1 MHTSDFCVPTPTDR
15 ARLRSQRSC
24 RRVLSSALQVTE
36 TGIRNP
42 FNLLIRR
49 TGKAKPQHTTM
60 ILSSRF
66 RFLGLLCLSFFSQ
79 TSHATVIL
87 NQRAAASTSVVLDG
101 VTYVN
106 KVRF

>member
-1 MHTSDFCVPTPTDR
+1 MNR
-15 ARLRSQRSC
+15 ARVRSQRSC

-42 FNLLIRR
+42 FNLLTRR

-66 RFLGLLCLSFFSQ
+66 RFLGLIWFFSQ

-87 NQRAAASTSVVLDG
+87 DQRAAASTSVLDG

>member
-1 MHTSDFCVPTPTDR
+1 MHTSDFCVPTPTNR

-42 FNLLIRR
+42 FNLLTRR
-49 TGKAKPQHTTM
+49 TGKAKPRHTTM

-66 RFLGLLCLSFFSQ
+66 HFLGLLCLLFFSQ
-79 TSHATVIL
+79 TSHATVI